1 MALTKGVN
9 SYVTLGEADSY
20 LEDRADAAAWITAS
34 EELKEQCLV
43 TATGIID
50 QYRFEGAVVDADQD
64 LAFPRSGSF
73 MDQSRGM
80 RMAFSTYTFQDG
92 VDETE
97 SSLKRDLRLLRRAT
111 YELAYHLINNEGLLD
126 RTGTIT
132 DIKVG
137 PIELKEVQDAA
148 VTPTTIRTV
157 LNPLLKGGGTRY
169 WRGW

>member
-9 SYVTLGEADSY
+9 SYVTLGEANSY
-20 LEDRADAAAWITAS
+20 LEDRADASAWIES
-34 EELKEQCLV
+34 SDELKEQCLV
-43 TATGIID
+43 TATSIID
-50 QYRFEGAVVDADQD
+50 EYKFEGAVVDANQD
-64 LAFPRSGSF
+64 LAFPRSGFF

-80 RMAFSTYTFQDG
+80 RQPFSSYTF
-92 VDETE
+92 VTTDEVE
-97 SSLKRDLRLLRRAT
+97 SDLKRDIRLLRRAT
-111 YELAYHLINNEGLLD
+111 YELAYHIINNDGLLD

-137 PIELKEVQDAA
+137 PIELKEVYDPS
-148 VTPTTIRTV
+148 VTPSTIRSI

>member
-20 LEDRADAAAWITAS
+20 LEDRADAAAWINACD
-34 EELKEQCLV
+34 ELKEQCLV
-43 TATGIID
+43 TATSIID
-50 QYRFEGAVVDADQD
+50 EYRFEGAVVSADQN
-64 LAFPRSGSF
+64 LAFPRSGF
-73 MDQSRGM
+73 FTDQSRGM
-80 RMAFSTYTFQDG
+80 RQSFSTYTFVTD
-92 VDETE
+92 DEVE
-97 SSLKRDLRLLRRAT
+97 SDLKRDMRLLRRAT
-111 YELAYHLINNEGLLD
+111 YELAYHLSNNEGLLD

-137 PIELKEVQDAA
+137 PIELKEVYDAS
-148 VTPTTIRTV
+148 VTPSTIRSI